1 MKTSSAKAKGRN
13 LQKWVVSKLV
23 EHLDLNP
30 DDLESRPMGSSGEDV
45 IMGVQ
50 SREVFPYSVE
60 CKNQEKVNVWA
71 AYEQSEAICGKHEP
85 LVVIKKNHKKPL
97 VVVDADYFIKMH
109 GFVREVDSVGEWVEG
124 DWRIGTVWEKK

>member
-23 EHLDLNP
+23 EHLQLDP
-30 DDLESRPMGSSGEDV
+30 EDLESRPMGSSGEDV

-50 SREVFPYSVE
+50 SREFFPYSVE

-71 AYEQSEAICGKHEP
+71 AYEQSEANCGKHEP

-97 VVVDADYFIKMH
+97 VIVDADYFIRLH
-109 GFVREVDSVGEWVEG
+109 ESN
-124 DWRIGTVWEKK
+124 DWRNGTLWEKSDEKYNV

>member
-1 MKTSSAKAKGRN
+1 
-13 LQKWVVSKLV
+13 
-23 EHLDLNP
+23 
-30 DDLESRPMGSSGEDV
+30 MGSSGEDV

-71 AYEQSEAICGKHEP
+71 AYEQSEANCGKHEP

-97 VVVDADYFIKMH
+97 VVVDADYFIKLH
-109 GFVREVDSVGEWVEG
+109 GFVREIDSVGEWVEG

>member
-1 MKTSSAKAKGRN
+1 M
-13 LQKWVVSKLV
+13 WVVSKLV
-23 EHLDLNP
+23 EHLQLNP

-50 SREVFPYSVE
+50 SRELFPYSVE

-71 AYEQSEAICGKHEP
+71 AYEQSEANCGKHEP

-97 VVVDADYFIKMH
+97 VVVDAEYFIELH
-109 GFVREVDSVGEWVEG
+109 GNT
-124 DWRIGTVWEKK
+124 DWREGTVWEKKEWQK